1 MDGNIIGY
9 SDRGIY
15 SATLTDEVKDALNQ
29 MNQGNNNN
37 NSSDGSGSTDNPDNI
52 ITSGGQEKPP
62 YFHPPYVI

>member
-15 SATLTDEVKDALNQ
+15 SATLTDEIKDALNKL
-29 MNQGNNNN
+29 NQGNNNN
-37 NSSDGSGSTDNPDNI
+37 SSDDSGSADTPDNV
-52 ITSGGQEKPP
+52 ITSGGKEKPP

>member
-9 SDRGIY
+9 SDRGTF

-37 NSSDGSGSTDNPDNI
+37 SSGDSGSTDMPDQV